1 MKSIFKAASLP
12 GRPALQGPV
21 VPLQASPRPDE
32 SNQGETAGDDAAGE
46 GTRLERTR
54 AQCSGRPGRGITG
67 RAAESAWRSAELGTR
82 THRPVGSRQT
92 QETERRTSTGQS
104 GQGPCAAFT

>member
-12 GRPALQGPV
+12 GRPALKGPV
-21 VPLQASPRPDE
+21 VPLQASPRPNE

-54 AQCSGRPGRGITG
+54 AQCSGRPGRGIDPRTLG
-67 RAAESAWRSAELGTR
+67 NCLLGAFLPNHTQPLQPSREVPLEL
-82 THRPVGSRQT
+82 S
-92 QETERRTSTGQS
+92 S
-104 GQGPCAAFT
+104 CFK